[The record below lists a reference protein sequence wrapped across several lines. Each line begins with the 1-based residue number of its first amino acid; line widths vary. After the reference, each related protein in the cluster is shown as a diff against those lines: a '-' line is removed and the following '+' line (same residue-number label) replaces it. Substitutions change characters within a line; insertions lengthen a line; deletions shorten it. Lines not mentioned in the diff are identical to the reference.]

1 MQGNFFENLIKKN
14 KKKFLFIGEIS
25 TNHRSDFNTAKKLIS
40 EAKKSKCD
48 FVKFQTYENRS
59 MTINSTDNFFKIQ
72 KGLWKNQSL
81 WNLYSKGQTPFN
93 WQKGLFSYAKK
104 ININA
109 FSSPFDTEGIKVLEN
124 LKCPIYKIA
133 SLENTDFVLLNEI
146 AKTKKPVIM
155 STGTAD
161 LKEIERSYSFLK
173 KKGLRDISLLYCVT
187 KYPAEPKDF
196 NLNNIKLLKKKFNCT
211 VGFSDHSNNNNVV
224 KSAIAAGAEIIEK
237 HIDIENKRNS
247 LDSNFS
253 IKSKELK
260 NLIDEL
266 ILIKKMF
273 IKREYHLSDAE
284 IKNRNQRRSIYVIKE
299 ISKNEKFGVKN
310 LKSLRPYNGLASE
323 IYFKLIGLRSH
334 SKLKYGSKINLSTFR
349 KILKYN
355 KS

>member
-1 MQGNFFENLIKKN
+1 
-14 KKKFLFIGEIS
+14 
-25 TNHRSDFNTAKKLIS
+25 
-40 EAKKSKCD
+40 
-48 FVKFQTYENRS
+48 
-59 MTINSTDNFFKIQ
+59 
-72 KGLWKNQSL
+72 
-81 WNLYSKGQTPFN
+81 
-93 WQKGLFSYAKK
+93 
-104 ININA
+104 
-109 FSSPFDTEGIKVLEN
+109 
-124 LKCPIYKIA
+124 
-133 SLENTDFVLLNEI
+133 
-146 AKTKKPVIM
+146 M

-173 KKGLRDISLLYCVT
+173 KKGLRDISLLYYVT

-211 VGFSDHSNNNNVV
+211 VGFSDHSNNDNVV

-355 KS
+355 KSYMLKISYGKQSIDDEDVYSVGKSLKNEKITTGPLIKKFESKIKELLKCNYASVCNSGTSAIFLALKSIEVKKNDIIIMPSVNFIASYNVSNFLGAKIYLTDVDKYTGQMRPIDLENCIKNLKSRKLKL